1 MTILDLSRR
10 DGAGATPASAHASAA
25 PTPGAYL
32 AGKATTDCILAALIL
47 AWTLPLIVLA
57 MILTRLTSAGPVIF
71 KQVRVGLGG
80 RPFTIYKIRTMR
92 ADCERETG
100 PVWSSGRDPRV
111 TPLGRFLRSTHLDE
125 LPQLV
130 NVLRGEMS
138 LVGPRPER
146 PEFVAQLERAIPCYR
161 DRLEVR
167 PGLTGLAQ
175 LQLAPDT
182 DLESVRRKL
191 ACDLY
196 YIRRASPW
204 LDLRILLSTSWSV
217 SGIPFGVSRV
227 LLGIPS
233 GVVVEE
239 AYCDMVSRAMLA
251 GRLRP
256 A

>member
-1 MTILDLSRR
+1 MTILDLCCQ
-10 DGAGATPASAHASAA
+10 DGAAPVPPPPSVAPA
-25 PTPGAYL
+25 PGAYL
-32 AGKATTDCILAALIL
+32 AGKSTADYILAALIL
-47 AWTLPLIVLA
+47 AWTFPLIVLA

-100 PVWSSGRDPRV
+100 PVWSSGHDPRV

-125 LPQLV
+125 LPQLI

-196 YIRRASPW
+196 YIRRATPW
-204 LDLRILLSTSWSV
+204 LDLRIMLSTSWSV
-217 SGIPFGVSRV
+217 AGIPFAASRV
-227 LLGIPS
+227 FFRIPS

-239 AYCDMVSRAMLA
+239 AYCDLVSGATAA
-251 GRLRP
+251 GRLRT